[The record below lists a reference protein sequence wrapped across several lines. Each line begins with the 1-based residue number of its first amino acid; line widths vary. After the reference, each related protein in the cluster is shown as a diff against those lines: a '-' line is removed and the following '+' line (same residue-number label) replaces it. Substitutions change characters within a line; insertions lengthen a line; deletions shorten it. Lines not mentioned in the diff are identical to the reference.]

1 MATPYGAAVMQPPP
15 GGELRSVTPAM
26 GNTRGARYA
35 SAPRM
40 GGAASHNPNEVYA
53 TQRSMTPNRY
63 LGAYN
68 RNDDTAIP
76 GAAADEQRST
86 PSSTGLIRLT
96 LKKPMGIVFEPM
108 YDPNQPSLQRGVR
121 ICDLP
126 RTGAA
131 ALSRKL
137 QVGDELLQINDR
149 TVSRLSFDEI
159 MDFIIDAD
167 PESVNL
173 LFRRPRKETLQ
184 ARQGVQQ
191 KLNAAANKDAP
202 STVKWVDEDP
212 SNDKPKKEKEV
223 DTRKDSRKKSKRSKK
238 EAQSE
243 EDETIQ
249 SSVAGSE
256 SYVRGRRTRKG
267 RSRPGPYESES
278 FLDMLIDT
286 ICSNSGNVCRD
297 SFRKNDEYYSDEE
310 SFNSDHGD
318 ESTYVTYDDS
328 VDKRD
333 RKKSQSRHHS
343 MKEDTI
349 YEEDEEDSEAIRRN
363 RRKEKHDPPVPS
375 SSDRKASNSNKYE
388 DDGTL
393 QTDDESNDRVKMDE
407 APSPPHH
414 APPLGLAPP
423 PAAPSPPPPAP
434 LDPPVQEFVEDP
446 VNPAPIKEV
455 EYDERHDHGADVSVM
470 ESLGGPSLLIEKQR
484 AAQNV
489 QRGSCAPVPS
499 EILDEFGLDYPADF
513 GKSRVETIQESP
525 LKFYTYVVKGLLEE
539 HEPEKVR
546 LLDKLLAKYKGRED
560 HLVQK
565 LSVRYNRP
573 HDDQDE
579 EQDGEHDPEQKD
591 EHDDLAFSDA
601 VKKSKES
608 ISAAVAVSTAK
619 ERMQKAPMEPPEASN
634 ASNEWP
640 EKEQKEPEPEDEE
653 EEERSE
659 TGSEYSGD
667 SVDGTSPAVI
677 AQVSELLNYVYGKTS
692 VPGQI
697 DRVSTIMRAYEGREA
712 VLLELLETKAL
723 IKANKEKE
731 NADNLPAFLRN
742 SAQLASQSNPSM
754 EDDEKLPAVT
764 PMAQAPGGIHDDI
777 SSMSGVSSPAVERD
791 VAGHRGVNVSTS
803 QETEEAERPSY
814 KTSTAASSKKD
825 SVEGPQELLS
835 TKSASKPPTTPAD
848 RKKKKGIF
856 GGLFG
861 KRKGKEGSAPV
872 ADVRSGSRQR
882 TRKTKGP
889 GSVEASI

>member
-1 MATPYGAAVMQPPP
+1 MSTPYGAVMQPPP

-26 GNTRGARYA
+26 GNTRHQGRYP

-40 GGAASHNPNEVYA
+40 GVTPSNPNEIYA

-63 LGAYN
+63 LGGYN
-68 RNDDTAIP
+68 RNDDTALP
-76 GAAADEQRST
+76 SPTDEQRA

-202 STVKWVDEDP
+202 STVKWVDEEQ
-212 SNDKPKKEKEV
+212 STDKPKKEKEA
-223 DTRKDSRKKSKRSKK
+223 DKRKDRKKSKRSKK

-256 SYVRGRRTRKG
+256 SYVRGRRTKKS
-267 RSRPGPYESES
+267 RSRRGPYESES

-286 ICSNSGNVCRD
+286 ICANSGNVCRD

-310 SFNSDHGD
+310 SFNSEHD
-318 ESTYVTYDDS
+318 ESTYVTYDES

-333 RKKSQSRHHS
+333 RKKKHHHHS
-343 MKEDTI
+343 HSKKEDTI
-349 YEEDEEDSEAIRRN
+349 YEEDEEDSEAHRRN
-363 RRKEKHDPPVPS
+363 RRRDKDKHDPS
-375 SSDRKASNSNKYE
+375 SPPPDRKGTYE

-393 QTDDESNDRVKMDE
+393 QTDEESNDRVKME
-407 APSPPHH
+407 EPPPPPHH
-414 APPLGLAPP
+414 APPPLGLAPP
-423 PAAPSPPPPAP
+423 SPPAPSPTPQAAVEPQV
-434 LDPPVQEFVEDP
+434 PVQEYVEDET
-446 VNPAPIKEV
+446 NPAPIKEV
-455 EYDERHDHGADVSVM
+455 EYDERLDHGADVSVM

-484 AAQNV
+484 AAQV
-489 QRGSCAPVPS
+489 TQRGSCAPVPQ
-499 EILDEFGLDYPADF
+499 EILDEFGLDFPADF
-513 GKSRVETIQESP
+513 GKSREETIQEDP
-525 LKFYTYVVKGLLEE
+525 LKYYTYVVKSLLEE

-573 HDDQDE
+573 QEEEGEDDQE
-579 EQDGEHDPEQKD
+579 PEQ
-591 EHDDLAFSDA
+591 EEVQDDVAFSDA

-608 ISAAVAVSTAK
+608 LSAAAAVHTAK
-619 ERMQKAPMEPPEASN
+619 ERMQNVPMEPEDDDHEPYS
-634 ASNEWP
+634 SQWP

-659 TGSEYSGD
+659 SGSEYSGD

-742 SAQLASQSNPSM
+742 SAQIASQENPSLE
-754 EDDEKLPAVT
+754 EDDKLPAVT
-764 PMAQAPGGIHDDI
+764 PMAQGGIHDDI
-777 SSMSGVSSPAVERD
+777 SSMSGVSSPAVEQGGVVQRT
-791 VAGHRGVNVSTS
+791 VNVSTS

-814 KTSTAASSKKD
+814 KTSASTAASSAGNSKKD
-825 SVEGPQELLS
+825 SVEGSHELLS
-835 TKSASKPPTTPAD
+835 TKSGTKPPTTPAD

-861 KRKGKEGSAPV
+861 KRKGKDGVTSV
-872 ADVRSGSRQR
+872 AESRSGSRQR
-882 TRKTKGP
+882 TRKVKGA
-889 GSVEASI
+889 EASI